1 MHILHFIGIFIII
14 SLLATGA
21 VLFLQIVKLE
31 KEILIEKNEGMGE
44 APDSRPVGD
53 ASDFT

>member
-44 APDSRPVGD
+44 AADSGPVGD